1 MKVTKE
7 QLKQLISEEIK
18 NVLSEDDGRYFV
30 KGDPEDNYGYGGA
43 LGPEKAAQQKTPP
56 TAAAD
61 KGGSLQ
67 DEIDDLK
74 TAVKDVLA
82 KLDEL

>member
-18 NVLSEDDGRYFV
+18 NAISEVHSKPLYVPPQADQ
-30 KGDPEDNYGYGGA
+30 E
-43 LGPEKAAQQKTPP
+43 KTPAP
-56 TAAAD
+56 AAAD

-74 TAVKDVLA
+74 RAVKDVLA
-82 KLDEL
+82 KLEELENY